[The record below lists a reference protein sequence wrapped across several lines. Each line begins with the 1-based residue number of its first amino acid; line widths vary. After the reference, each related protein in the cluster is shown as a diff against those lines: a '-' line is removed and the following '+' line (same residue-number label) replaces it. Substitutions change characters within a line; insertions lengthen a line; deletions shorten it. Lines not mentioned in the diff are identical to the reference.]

1 VESEKATSKWRPRT
15 KVFAL
20 LTSTVLLAHGASGQI
35 GSRAASCDRACL
47 EGFVDRFLDAFI
59 QHDPARLPL
68 ASDVK
73 FTENGQR
80 LALGDGS
87 WRSMVGK
94 GTYRLFV
101 TDPPAGQ
108 VAFIGTLREENTMI
122 KEGALVLLALRLKVD
137 NRQISEIETFIVR
150 SERAAQNVE
159 KLGTPHR
166 LFREP
171 IPPSERMSRE
181 DLVKTANMY
190 FSGLQL
196 NDGKGVYPFTDDC
209 DRFENGSQTT
219 NVPTP
224 AGQTRPD
231 PRTATNYSAQW
242 GCREQFESGLIHF
255 VTRIRD
261 RRFVAVDQERG
272 LVFSFAFFDHAAG
285 STRTFQTAN
294 GRTVTAGPTTP
305 WTWELA
311 EMFRIEKGKIRRI
324 EAILERA
331 PYGMASGWST
341 WEDAMS
347 DRIHAVA
354 LR

>member
-1 VESEKATSKWRPRT
+1 MRVKIAIIIAAG
-15 KVFAL
+15 AL
-20 LTSTVLLAHGASGQI
+20 LMAVGLDAQTGPRGGA
-35 GSRAASCDRACL
+35 CDRACL
-47 EGFVDRFLDAFI
+47 EGFVDRFLDAFV
-59 QHDPARLPL
+59 QHNPRSLPL
-68 ASDVK
+68 ARDVK

-80 LALGDGS
+80 LELGDAS

-101 TDPPAGQ
+101 TDPDAGQ
-108 VAFIGTLREENTMI
+108 VAFIGTLREENAQA
-122 KEGALVLLALRLKVD
+122 KEGALALIALRLKVES
-137 NRQISEIETFIVR
+137 RLISEIEVFVVR

-159 KLGTPHR
+159 KLGKPHR
-166 LFREP
+166 LFLDA
-171 IPPSERMSRE
+171 IPPSERMPRA

-190 FSGLQL
+190 FSGMQL

-209 DRFENGSQTT
+209 DRFENGSQST
-219 NVPTP
+219 NAPTP

-231 PRTATNYSAQW
+231 SKTSSSYSGQW
-242 GCREQFESGLIHF
+242 SCKEQFESGLIHF

-285 STRTFQTAN
+285 ATRHFNAPD
-294 GRTVTAGPTTP
+294 GRAVTAGPTTP

-331 PYGMASGWST
+331 PYGMGSGWSG
-341 WEDAMS
+341 WEDSLS
-347 DRIHAVA
+347 DRA
-354 LR
+354 R